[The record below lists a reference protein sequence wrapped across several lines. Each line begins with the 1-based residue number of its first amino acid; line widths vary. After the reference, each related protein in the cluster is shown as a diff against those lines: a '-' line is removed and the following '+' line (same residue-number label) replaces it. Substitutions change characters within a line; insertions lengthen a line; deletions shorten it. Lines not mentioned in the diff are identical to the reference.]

1 MKRNYVNSS
10 NVRSVGYANGVLE
23 VEFHGGGIYPYVGVP
38 ESVFDAFMTSSSKGQ
53 FVHQHVKNRY
63 PTNKIC

>member
-1 MKRNYVNSS
+1 MDRNFVSSS

-23 VEFHGGGIYPYVGVP
+23 VEFRSGGVYQYVGVP

-53 FVHQHVKNRY
+53 FVHQHLKNRY
-63 PTNKIC
+63 PTIRIC